1 MGARLMVYIPFLNT
15 TDIIGEIMTRGTTSI
30 TGSAIASLFFV
41 FMVLLLVAIMFGIP
55 FEFTALFIL
64 PFSMAV
70 AAFYSS
76 FLIVVG
82 VIFFYAAYIIAKNW
96 LFK

>member
-1 MGARLMVYIPFLNT
+1 MSRGVDSIMGV
-15 TDIIGEIMTRGTTSI
+15 DI
-30 TGSAIASLFFV
+30 AALFFV
-41 FMVLLLVAIMFGIP
+41 LMVLMLVAIMFGIP
-55 FEFTALFIL
+55 LEFTALFIL

-70 AAFYSS
+70 AAYYSS
-76 FLIVVG
+76 FLIVVA